1 MLNDNR
7 RDLMIRMKR
16 IARLGGIATMVVAM
30 AVGMAYAEDE
40 TEKGQKIVD
49 DMTQVFEHLNAD
61 PDMGWFRSNLKRAH
75 GVLIMRQYRAG
86 FIVGVSGGRG
96 VMLAL
101 DKNTGKWSNPAFYG
115 QGTGS
120 FGFQIGADTSEI
132 ALLIMTEK
140 GRDAL
145 LTTDV
150 KLGGDISVAAG
161 PVGAGAKAATADVL
175 SFARSKGIYGGVAL
189 EGLVIS
195 PQHKMNK
202 SYYNADVS
210 PLDILVKHEVM
221 NPGAD
226 KLVSAVSQ
234 VATAMK

>member
-1 MLNDNR
+1 
-7 RDLMIRMKR
+7 MKR
-16 IARLGGIATMVVAM
+16 IATLGGIATMVVAM
-30 AVGMAYAEDE
+30 TMGLAFAADE

-49 DMTQVFEHLNAD
+49 DMTQVFSNLNAD
-61 PDMGWFRSNLKRAH
+61 PDMGWFRSNLRRAQ

-96 VMLAL
+96 VMLAR
-101 DKNTGKWSNPAFYG
+101 DTNTGKWSYPAFYG

-189 EGLVIS
+189 EGLVIG

-202 SYYNADVS
+202 AYYNADVS
-210 PLDILVKHEVM
+210 PLDILVKHGVT
-221 NPGAD
+221 NQGAD
-226 KLVSAVSQ
+226 KLVAAVSE
-234 VATAMK
+234 VASAKK